1 MENNIAPQFSTAS
14 YTEQRIPQ
22 YRGNPLI
29 EALPP
34 PLDDEGLIEELF
46 AMPNFALEQRD
57 WSVSERMQ
65 MLAQLSSFMLPL
77 PRHLH
82 LLRSL
87 DALMR
92 QGYVGRV
99 PRSVASHRIFG
110 KLHEQLHQ
118 KAGFNINN
126 SLTSQ
131 LSSSLIGLSGMGKTT
146 SVKRLLARI
155 PEVIHHPDYGIYQIP
170 YLHIETPYDGGSV
183 KGLAQSIFRKIDK
196 LLPEAGYTEQYGNS
210 PRLGAET
217 LMNHAA
223 RILHMHCVGLLVVDE
238 IQNLENSPKN
248 RQSLMSL
255 LVSASNELGVPILF
269 IGTNKARRILS
280 LDFRQARRSIGQGFA
295 HWDALRKGTP
305 GNPDEWDDF
314 ISILWRFQWI
324 RNPVQESPFLTDLL
338 YHHSQGIIDIAI
350 KLFAACQVR
359 AMLDGSETI
368 TGQLI
373 ADVAKRELAMVEPMI
388 DALRRNDVLA
398 LQACDDI
405 APLNLEHLLKNVQH
419 SYAGRKVSGALI
431 RPDNELFVPTVAS
444 ALEAVGF
451 EPDAAADMAEN
462 AANAG
467 STNVL
472 NGVKQALSAST
483 SGPRAKSSKA
493 KSNPRSAAIPL
504 KEYPPGDY
512 RNALLK
518 AENETVF
525 QRLQGLGML
534 PDLEKV
540 LAL

>member
-1 MENNIAPQFSTAS
+1 MENKIAPQFSTAV

-34 PLDDEGLIEELF
+34 PLGDEGLIGELF
-46 AMPNFALEQRD
+46 AMPNFAPEQRD
-57 WSVSERMQ
+57 WSVSERLQ

-82 LLRSL
+82 LLRNL
-87 DALMR
+87 DTLMR

-126 SLTSQ
+126 TLTSQ

-155 PEVIHHPDYGIYQIP
+155 PEVIFHPEYGIYQIP
-170 YLHIETPYDGGSV
+170 YLHIEMPYDGASV
-183 KGLAQSIFRKIDK
+183 KGLALSIFRKIDK
-196 LLPEAGYTEQYGNS
+196 LLPGANYTEQYGNNS
-210 PRLGAET
+210 RLGAET

-223 RILHMHCVGLLVVDE
+223 RILHIHCVGLLAVDE
-238 IQNLENSPKN
+238 VQNLENSPKN

-305 GNPDEWDDF
+305 ENPEEWDDF
-314 ISILWRFQWI
+314 VGILWRFQWI
-324 RNPVQESPFLTDLL
+324 RNPVQQSPFLMDLL
-338 YHHSQGIIDIAI
+338 YDYSQGIIDIAI

-359 AMLDGSETI
+359 AMLDCSETI

-388 DALRRNDVLA
+388 DALRRNDVMA

-462 AANAG
+462 AASAG

-472 NGVKQALSAST
+472 TGVKQALSAST
-483 SGPRAKSSKA
+483 SGPKAKASRAKS
-493 KSNPRSAAIPL
+493 NTSADLPL
-504 KEYPPGDY
+504 QEYPPGDY

-518 AENETVF
+518 SENETVF

-534 PDLEKV
+534 PDLEKA